1 MFNGSKESCRFENF
15 SVIINIKIRVM
26 HDAYSALILDR
37 DSDYYSDKLQISFD
51 KAFGSIK
58 RVYPNY
64 CIFGVEC
71 FKIFFDL
78 YAAFLALIAF
88 DNRD

>member
-1 MFNGSKESCRFENF
+1 MLNSSKESCRFENF
-15 SVIINIKIRVM
+15 SVIIDIKIRIVD
-26 HDAYSALILDR
+26 DAYSALVLDR

-58 RVYPNY
+58 RIYPNY

-71 FKIFFDL
+71 FKIVIDL
-78 YAAFLALIAF
+78 YATFLALIAF
-88 DNRD
+88 DSSD